1 MNGGDRRAPSGQ
13 WRNDEKFILCTS
25 YPWTPLFPVWS
36 SWFPTPASA
45 SLCPRVLSRMTCDRP
60 GVLRN
65 EHFLEQSSTHDR
77 QELRFLASLW
87 DGSSVRP
94 VCAPL
99 PRMSMWYFQF
109 PMGVTSSLMQ
119 PLLTAF
125 PFLPCVSTL
134 SVSCTSQ
141 RKSLHSNSHLRVSF
155 WKKSISEY
163 FYLLH
168 LIWPIQQFWEVES
181 YINQELWRS
190 VGPIFCFLFFF
201 FFFTVSQ
208 E

>member
-1 MNGGDRRAPSGQ
+1 MGGTGGHHLASGGMM
-13 WRNDEKFILCTS
+13 RS
-25 YPWTPLFPVWS
+25 LFFAHHIPGHHY
-36 SWFPTPASA
+36 FQCDPADFQLPASA

-65 EHFLEQSSTHDR
+65 EHFLEQSSMHDR

-181 YINQELWRS
+181 YINQELWRN